1 MSLPTLPSYGSYNFG
16 KTSTQRTRI
25 DPAVYQL
32 RRNGG
37 LMLSGEIVADRPL
50 VHSTGQPVFLDSDI
64 AFTLRALLKDASGN
78 LEELNLVDASG
89 DDVSG
94 LLYTANVTKGAG
106 PKFSCP
112 LDASKTSTKLVIIQ
126 SIYRMNV
133 NTVVDDDAESG
144 DDEND
149 TVFLVNDEREYDV
162 VHEIFPPKRNVS
174 VRLISD
180 YLNPS
185 IAFCINYS
193 KGINKLRLTITD
205 PSNTAHA
212 LDFDINSVTGVPSNS
227 NLRVVSNTLAAPIA
241 GFVNG
246 DIFGRIPIVE
256 LATHVQVTGSGNNQ
270 WGNLDVDKMFRA
282 SVVAFNN
289 NGSSLPMNVEFST
302 NLKPTPVNNLTI
314 VPSIVNNVFK
324 GLQISGNTEDINAF
338 KASKAY
344 LTISDGLDAPVL
356 SNSASDSVPGIELL
370 SYTGNE
376 SLYTIDGNNVSGLIS
391 IESLVDK
398 LGYAAVND
406 ESKDDVLEML
416 RNKPLIGVITLRR
429 YTASATNYVA
439 SIPSN
444 KAPFLFS
451 IYGAFVISQP
461 MTIYENVPGPQ
472 GYHFTG
478 ELRVGTLSKGKLNL
492 NIKLKNNGEER
503 YNGSYVWDT
512 MAKKD
517 VNEDDFSNSFPRRLS
532 ENLQKEN
539 LEWHV
544 SLIPSLLNDVNDSTQ
559 CSVENKSLLLPL
571 VNNFLQNYSQNFT
584 LSVSNI
590 VKSPVTPTI
599 SGIEVYEKLIIVNL
613 SGVSNVNCSENVV
626 NIERSFQD
634 GAFAPYTTDWVNHL
648 VASAV
653 DDDLNE
659 VVNIIG
665 ANSLPE
671 ADSSGHVYTYR
682 VSVYAKSSSEY
693 TPDGSVNYSHDFR
706 PREDKAVVPVLTI
719 NHRGEPKRSNPT
731 FSTPVLALGGNHTYT
746 NLDLLWVNDLGAKIA
761 TLASLNAG
769 QIADQL
775 AVNGS
780 TNLSIVHNLE
790 EKRDWR
796 FCLELSG
803 RYTLGLND
811 RSYTTRSEIKT
822 YSTASQMTISDVK
835 MSNVS
840 VGGVLTGQVTF
851 HLDTGGH
858 ALTDLSRFN
867 TKTAVIVTIP
877 STSVSNIGPVNML
890 TFVNLVSGNNSHNT
904 THPFVVN
911 ADGTGPILILAALHD
926 EGVFYRNGF

>member
-1 MSLPTLPSYGSYNFG
+1 MSLPSYGSYNFG

-94 LLYTANVTKGAG
+94 LLYIANVTKGAG

-133 NTVVDDDAESG
+133 NTVVDDDADSV

-185 IAFCINYS
+185 IAFCIDYS

-212 LDFDINSVTGVPSNS
+212 LDFDINPVTGDPSNS
-227 NLRVVSNTLAAPIA
+227 NLKVVSNLLAAPIA

-246 DIFGRIPIVE
+246 DIFGKISIVE
-256 LATHVQVTGSGNNQ
+256 LATHVEVTGSGNTQ

-302 NLKPTPVNNLTI
+302 NLKPAPCSDLTI
-314 VPSIVNNVFK
+314 VPSIVDNVFK

-338 KASKAY
+338 KASTAY

-356 SNSASDSVPGIELL
+356 SNSTSTSVPGIELL
-370 SYTGNE
+370 SYSGNE
-376 SLYTIDGNNVSGLIS
+376 SLYTIDGNNVSVLIS
-391 IESLVDK
+391 IEYLLNK
-398 LGYAAVND
+398 LGYTVVND

-416 RNKPLIGVITLRR
+416 RNKPLIGIITLRR
-429 YTASATNYVA
+429 YTSSTAANYVA
-439 SIPSN
+439 SNPSN

-451 IYGAFVISQP
+451 IYGALVTSQP

-478 ELRVGTLSKGKLNL
+478 ELQVGPLSKGKLNL

-512 MAKKD
+512 MVNKD
-517 VNEDDFSNSFPRRLS
+517 VN
-532 ENLQKEN
+532 
-539 LEWHV
+539 
-544 SLIPSLLNDVNDSTQ
+544 
-559 CSVENKSLLLPL
+559 
-571 VNNFLQNYSQNFT
+571 
-584 LSVSNI
+584 
-590 VKSPVTPTI
+590 
-599 SGIEVYEKLIIVNL
+599 
-613 SGVSNVNCSENVV
+613 
-626 NIERSFQD
+626 
-634 GAFAPYTTDWVNHL
+634 
-648 VASAV
+648 
-653 DDDLNE
+653 
-659 VVNIIG
+659 
-665 ANSLPE
+665 
-671 ADSSGHVYTYR
+671 
-682 VSVYAKSSSEY
+682 
-693 TPDGSVNYSHDFR
+693 
-706 PREDKAVVPVLTI
+706 
-719 NHRGEPKRSNPT
+719 
-731 FSTPVLALGGNHTYT
+731 
-746 NLDLLWVNDLGAKIA
+746 
-761 TLASLNAG
+761 
-769 QIADQL
+769 
-775 AVNGS
+775 
-780 TNLSIVHNLE
+780 
-790 EKRDWR
+790 
-796 FCLELSG
+796 
-803 RYTLGLND
+803 
-811 RSYTTRSEIKT
+811 
-822 YSTASQMTISDVK
+822 
-835 MSNVS
+835 
-840 VGGVLTGQVTF
+840 
-851 HLDTGGH
+851 
-858 ALTDLSRFN
+858 
-867 TKTAVIVTIP
+867 
-877 STSVSNIGPVNML
+877 
-890 TFVNLVSGNNSHNT
+890 
-904 THPFVVN
+904 
-911 ADGTGPILILAALHD
+911 
-926 EGVFYRNGF
+926 